1 VNEFLRVKPSAWGHW
16 CKGGDLQTYCHV
28 SLVFAYPSKILDLQF
43 SNSKL
48 KFNCILIDYNDMW
61 MTWQRMCQLT
71 FFMYTN
77 QILGNLDIMGS
88 PTYKLDEAWFFL
100 VSFWYMMVDYEEWFV
115 FPSHLQCKCSS
126 LTKNKTPIEKLYVAQ
141 GVSYLPC

>member
-48 KFNCILIDYNDMW
+48 KFNCILIDYNDM
-61 MTWQRMCQLT
+61 
-71 FFMYTN
+71 
-77 QILGNLDIMGS
+77 
-88 PTYKLDEAWFFL
+88 
-100 VSFWYMMVDYEEWFV
+100 
-115 FPSHLQCKCSS
+115 
-126 LTKNKTPIEKLYVAQ
+126 
-141 GVSYLPC
+141 